1 MEAEVAIRCRKEDED
16 LVKSV
21 IDDAVKEYKALML
34 KEVKVFKERGDVPC
48 NAYHD
53 NSAYLPTYNE

>member
-1 MEAEVAIRCRKEDED
+1 MEPEVGIRCRKEDED

-21 IDDAVKEYKALML
+21 INDAANEYKALMK
-34 KEVKVFKERGDVPC
+34 KEVKFFEDKDVPC